1 MGFEPG
7 VVVNSGAKIKRP
19 EQLASQIALAIR
31 SKHALLNALRVSLQK
46 GEAGPMNMQ
55 TTAPIALTALAAILL
70 TACERGERAEHSG
83 SPLEGAWSVASIH
96 VTGPDSATHTT
107 VQPSLFLFG
116 DKHYSMMRV
125 TGNGPRT
132 LAATDSATDVE
143 KLAAYNSF
151 IANTGTYE
159 VADSTLTIHPVVAR
173 SPNYMGGS
181 DKYHFR
187 ASGDTLWLSN
197 TGADIRTRIGGQLV
211 GPTGTPNATM
221 LVLVRQK

>member
-1 MGFEPG
+1 MNVHTTVP
-7 VVVNSGAKIKRP
+7 
-19 EQLASQIALAIR
+19 IALA
-31 SKHALLNALRVSLQK
+31 
-46 GEAGPMNMQ
+46 
-55 TTAPIALTALAAILL
+55 ALAATLL
-70 TACERGERAEHSG
+70 TACDRAELPAP
-83 SPLEGAWSVASIH
+83 PLDGAWSVVNIR
-96 VTGPDSATHTT
+96 VTGPDSAANTM

-125 TGNGPRT
+125 TGNQPRT
-132 LAATDSATDVE
+132 LAAKDSFTDAE

-173 SPNYMGGS
+173 SPNYMSGGS

-187 ASGDTLWLSN
+187 VSGDTLWLSN
-197 TGADIRTRIGGQLV
+197 TGTDIRTMIGGQLV
-211 GPTGTPNATM
+211 PPSGPTNATE